1 MSWSRIRLCVPC
13 LAFALGSVSAAGQS
27 ASDVAAHEA
36 AAKAAAG
43 EEWTGLST
51 QLCGPADRA
60 GNPPRGQGATG
71 RGAGRGAGAAP
82 IPARDLWHHEP
93 ARIFDN
99 LYFVGMRD
107 VAAWAITTS
116 QGTILIDA
124 LNDYAVQDEVVGGLT
139 KLGLDP
145 KQIKYVLISHG
156 HATHSGGAKFLQ
168 DTYGARVGATAS
180 DWDLIENT
188 QGAQAKPRRDMV
200 VTDGQKLTLG
210 DTTMTMYI
218 TPGHTSG
225 PISYLIPVKDK
236 GKTHVVALS
245 GLSSATGAENL
256 KTHIASAA
264 RFSDLA
270 GKANADVM
278 ISDEDHFSNY
288 IKTIDAMT
296 GGHSGPSAFVVG
308 NAAVKRYLTVIGECS
323 AAVMAS
329 LR

>member
-1 MSWSRIRLCVPC
+1 
-13 LAFALGSVSAAGQS
+13 
-27 ASDVAAHEA
+27 
-36 AAKAAAG
+36 
-43 EEWTGLST
+43 
-51 QLCGPADRA
+51 
-60 GNPPRGQGATG
+60 
-71 RGAGRGAGAAP
+71 
-82 IPARDLWHHEP
+82 
-93 ARIFDN
+93 
-99 LYFVGMRD
+99 MRD
-107 VAAWAITTS
+107 VAAWAVTTS
-116 QGTILIDA
+116 QGIIVIDA
-124 LNDYAVQDEVVGGLT
+124 VNDYAVQDEIVGGLT

-156 HATHSGGAKFLQ
+156 HATHSGGAKYLQ
-168 DTYGARVGATAS
+168 DTYGARIGVTAS

-188 QGAQAKPRRDMV
+188 PGTQGKPTRDMV

-210 DTTMTMYI
+210 DETITLYI

-245 GLSSATGAENL
+245 GLSSATTVENL

-270 GKANADVM
+270 AKANADVM

-288 IKTIDAMT
+288 IKTIDAMEAS
-296 GGHSGPSAFVVG
+296 HSGPAAFVVG
-308 NAAVKRYLTVIGECS
+308 TPAVKRYLTVVGECS

-329 LR
+329 LQ